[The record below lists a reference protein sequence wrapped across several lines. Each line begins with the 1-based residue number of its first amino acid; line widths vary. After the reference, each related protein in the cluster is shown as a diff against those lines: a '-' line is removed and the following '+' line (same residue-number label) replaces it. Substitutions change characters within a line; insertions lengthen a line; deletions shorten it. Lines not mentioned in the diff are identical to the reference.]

1 MGALIDLNSIKS
13 APINESFFP
22 FFSVLNCITEEGKAL
37 PKNFPD
43 LNKGGSYPS
52 DMPGLSPVMENLIA
66 EIESKEMQE
75 ALSEKFGINLDDV
88 EVVTTIRGYSR
99 LKDGQIHTD
108 SKTKVLTLLLYLNES
123 WEEDTGLLRMLKNN
137 HDLEDFIEEI
147 PATLG
152 SLVVF
157 KVTENCWHGFHPFEG
172 KRLSLQMN
180 YIKKESVSQHVMRHR
195 LSSFIKKLFK

>member
-37 PKNFPD
+37 PQNFPD

-180 YIKKESVSQHVMRHR
+180 YIKKESVSQHLMRHR

>member
-37 PKNFPD
+37 PQNFPD

-52 DMPGLSPVMENLIA
+52 DMPGLSPVMKNLIA

>member
-37 PKNFPD
+37 PQNFPD

-66 EIESKEMQE
+66 EIESTEMQE

-123 WEEDTGLLRMLKNN
+123 WEENTGLLRMLKNN

>member
-1 MGALIDLNSIKS
+1 MGALIDLNSIES

-22 FFSVLNCITEEGKAL
+22 FFSVLNCITEEGKVL
-37 PKNFPD
+37 PQNFPD
-43 LNKGGSYPS
+43 LIKGGSYPS
-52 DMPGLSPVMENLIA
+52 DMPGLSPVMESLIA
-66 EIESKEMQE
+66 EIESNEMQE
-75 ALSEKFGINLDDV
+75 TLSKKFGINLDDV

-99 LKDGQIHTD
+99 LKDGKIHTD

-180 YIKKESVSQHVMRHR
+180 YIKKESASQHVMRHR

>member
-22 FFSVLNCITEEGKAL
+22 FFSVLNCITKEGKAL
-37 PKNFPD
+37 PQNFPD

-66 EIESKEMQE
+66 EIESTEMQE

-123 WEEDTGLLRMLKNN
+123 WEENTGLLRMLKNN

-180 YIKKESVSQHVMRHR
+180 YIKKESVSQHLMRHR

>member
-37 PKNFPD
+37 PQNFPD

>member
-13 APINESFFP
+13 APVNESFFP

-37 PKNFPD
+37 PQNFPD

-180 YIKKESVSQHVMRHR
+180 YIKKESVSQHLMRHR

>member
-13 APINESFFP
+13 APVNESFIP

-37 PKNFPD
+37 PQNFPD

-180 YIKKESVSQHVMRHR
+180 YIKKESVSQHLMRHR

>member
-22 FFSVLNCITEEGKAL
+22 FFSVLNCITKEGKAL
-37 PKNFPD
+37 PQNFPD

-180 YIKKESVSQHVMRHR
+180 YIKKESVSQHLMRHR

>member
-22 FFSVLNCITEEGKAL
+22 FFSVLNCITKEGKAL
-37 PKNFPD
+37 PQNFPD

-66 EIESKEMQE
+66 EIESTEMQE

-180 YIKKESVSQHVMRHR
+180 YIKKESVSQHLMRHR